1 MWTDLSI
8 KDKSDLMRIFLNN
21 GVSSLSDMRRIYDG
35 EQDTPANDTTK
46 VENINRYNNPTLL
59 KYAGTNVEPIIRDY
73 MYFAETPQK
82 AAKFLADR
90 NITENRD
97 VVDYFNSYVNSEG
110 YKRIQ
115 QNQSNWWKQRHPY
128 RKYIDLGLHKEGAN
142 ELRNTV
148 NKVDKT
154 KAIRAFNLDT
164 YSNLSFF
171 VPNSGNAYIGNIP
184 TTSRYPNVT
193 YSFEPTYVTGHEVA
207 HRYNGNLETLMGAQR
222 EALQYKINTKITG
235 DKDIDEHHDNYLDE
249 IHSDVWG
256 LKYLLFKEG
265 IYDSRSN
272 KDITI
277 EEIKKLR
284 EKYPNL
290 RPLMQSTDEELVWR
304 LNHIASLD
312 KKINTENLAAFGG
325 RIYDGEQDIDAYQ
338 LSLDNYSKY
347 KNSHT
352 FTTKDLNVKP
362 APINYNEIALR
373 QRYAESTFNNEAVSP
388 KGAVGAY
395 GIMPKTHKWYV
406 DETGDN
412 GDLKNPEY
420 NKKIRDWLIEK
431 NLKSDIH
438 SPMDTDSVRVGKS
451 LVQYNLGAG
460 NTRKRL
466 IELESRGID
475 THNSF
480 EWLDYFPKE
489 PVDYVN
495 FTLRNKDVN
504 EHKSEKSYQKAKRK
518 LKIK

>member
-1 MWTDLSI
+1 MWTDLSM
-8 KDKSDLMRIFLNN
+8 KDKSDLMSLFLKQ
-21 GVSSLSDMRRIYDG
+21 GISSLSDMRRIYDG

-73 MYFAETPQK
+73 RYFAKTPQE
-82 AAKFLADR
+82 AAKFLAER

-115 QNQSNWWKQRHPY
+115 QNQSDWWKQRHPY
-128 RKYIDLGLHKEGAN
+128 KKYIDLGLHKEGAK
-142 ELRNTV
+142 ELKNTV
-148 NKVDKT
+148 NKVDKNN
-154 KAIRAFNLDT
+154 AIRVFNLDT

-171 VPNSGNAYIGNIP
+171 VPNSGNAYIGNVP
-184 TTSRYPNVT
+184 TIRRYPNVT
-193 YSFEPTYVTGHEVA
+193 YSLEPTYVTGHEVA
-207 HRYNGNLETLMGAQR
+207 HKYNGNLETLMGAQR

-235 DKDIDEHHDNYLDE
+235 NKDADEHHDNYLDE

-325 RIYDGEQDIDAYQ
+325 RLYDGEQDINDYQ
-338 LSLDNYSKY
+338 VSLDNYSKY
-347 KNSHT
+347 KNRPT
-352 FTTKDLNVKP
+352 FTTEDLNIKP
-362 APINYNEIALR
+362 ADINYKELALR
-373 QRYAESTFNNEAVSP
+373 QRYAESSFNNNAVSN
-388 KGAVGAY
+388 KGAKGAY
-395 GIMPKTHKWYV
+395 GIMPHIHKWYV
-406 DETGDN
+406 EETGDT
-412 GDLKNPEY
+412 GDLTDLAY
-420 NKKIRDWLIEK
+420 NTRIRDWLMER
-431 NLKSDIH
+431 NLRSDIH
-438 SPMDTDSVRVGKS
+438 SSADTDSVRVGKL
-451 LVQYNLGAG
+451 LVQHNYGSG
-460 NTRKRL
+460 NTRRRL
-466 IELESRGID
+466 KELEEQGID
-475 THNSF
+475 THTSF

-489 PVDYVN
+489 PREYTN
-495 FTLRNKDVN
+495 FVLRNKDIN
-504 EHKSEKSYQKAKRK
+504 QHKNTEAFNKA
-518 LKIK
+518 LKILKK

>member
-1 MWTDLSI
+1 MWTDLSM
-8 KDKSDLMRIFLNN
+8 KDKSELMSLFLKQ
-21 GVSSLSDMRRIYDG
+21 GISSLSDMRRIYDG
-35 EQDTPANDTTK
+35 LSNIKSYKDWKEKVKKYKNIDIDNDKSYDYIGFYNENPERAYELLKENPDTHFTDKYKTPLHATFSDESIYSNNRTKGGHWVKHPNNKWEFQHSDYTAKHLEDTNRYLQENDVNSYATYKNGVVLTPAIITDSKKRIYNGIQDT
-46 VENINRYNNPTLL
+46 
-59 KYAGTNVEPIIRDY
+59 
-73 MYFAETPQK
+73 
-82 AAKFLADR
+82 
-90 NITENRD
+90 
-97 VVDYFNSYVNSEG
+97 
-110 YKRIQ
+110 
-115 QNQSNWWKQRHPY
+115 
-128 RKYIDLGLHKEGAN
+128 
-142 ELRNTV
+142 
-148 NKVDKT
+148 
-154 KAIRAFNLDT
+154 
-164 YSNLSFF
+164 
-171 VPNSGNAYIGNIP
+171 
-184 TTSRYPNVT
+184 
-193 YSFEPTYVTGHEVA
+193 
-207 HRYNGNLETLMGAQR
+207 
-222 EALQYKINTKITG
+222 
-235 DKDIDEHHDNYLDE
+235 DN
-249 IHSDVWG
+249 
-256 LKYLLFKEG
+256 
-265 IYDSRSN
+265 
-272 KDITI
+272 
-277 EEIKKLR
+277 
-284 EKYPNL
+284 
-290 RPLMQSTDEELVWR
+290 
-304 LNHIASLD
+304 
-312 KKINTENLAAFGG
+312 
-325 RIYDGEQDIDAYQ
+325 YQ

-352 FTTKDLNVKP
+352 FTTEDLNVKP

-406 DETGDN
+406 DETGDE
-412 GDLKNPEY
+412 GDLKDPEY